1 MTTKEKMK
9 NFVRAWQKVK
19 RRKHKK
25 ELKKENRKI
34 LNRMRRYVKYCMFKY
49 GIIKKEEYRK

>member
-34 LNRMRRYVKYCMFKY
+34 LNRMRRYV
-49 GIIKKEEYRK
+49 